1 MEVKK
6 VSKEYYLALEKRV
19 KEFEKS
25 IQMLQRLS
33 REDKN
38 LGVDTSFESGEEKIL
53 QRQLRK
59 AKADLHSVQAVA
71 NPKDSGVVQVGSTVT
86 LQVNGEIH
94 DLRLEGVASCAGVI
108 TTDAP
113 LGKKLLG
120 KSKGAIINIQKNRY
134 KILEVT
140 AKSL

>member
-6 VSKEYYLALEKRV
+6 VSKEYYQALEKRA
-19 KEFEKS
+19 KEFEER
-25 IQMLQRLS
+25 IRLLQRLA

-38 LGVDTSFESGEEKIL
+38 LGVDTSFEIGEEKVL
-53 QRQLRK
+53 QRQLRR
-59 AKADLHSVQAVA
+59 AKADLRSAQAVA
-71 NPKDSGVVQVGSTVT
+71 NPKDNGVVQVGSTVT
-86 LQVNGEIH
+86 VQVNGSAY
-94 DLRLEGVASCAGVI
+94 DLRLEGVAFCAGVI

-120 KSKGAIINIQKNRY
+120 KSKGAVINIEKNRY
-134 KILEVT
+134 QILAVT